1 MLILMKSKIK
11 KYTIS
16 PLALSFWI
24 PFLVLIGYFAYR
36 KMAPFGSNSILTV
49 DLGQQYIDQFA
60 AFKYTI
66 LQHPSS
72 FFYSFSNALGGDMLG
87 EWAYYLM
94 SPFNFIFLFVSN
106 ANLPAAILLVICLK
120 ISAAGLSM
128 GYLLKKLHLQHGY
141 YITLFAI
148 NFALSGWFVANNLN
162 LLWLDT
168 AVMLPLVIYQLEQ
181 VFYRQTWWRYS
192 VLLAITIITN
202 YYIGFMVA
210 IFIVLYFLWRLT
222 WPNVKHRLT
231 ILWHFA
237 LGSIIGGALSAWLIL
252 PTYFQL
258 TLGKSQYNSEFSF
271 KFDNNPL
278 HLFLKLIPGSFD
290 FDQMQS
296 GQANFYV
303 SAFILITLVT
313 FITTRVIHWRVKVGA
328 FAILS
333 FLILATTW
341 APLTLLFHGFQY
353 PVWYPYRFSF
363 LISFFVIYLA
373 AMSWQPTW
381 RPQKIT
387 LVLLFV
393 FLVGVAVYAFIND
406 QKTSYTDS
414 NSIAI
419 FIGLALLT
427 LAQFT
432 FKSHDRI
439 WLPILS
445 LITIVS
451 LGANVA
457 LTLNHFSYLT
467 NTEYQNAI
475 HALTDANQKIK
486 KDRSWY
492 RVAQTFQRT
501 RGDSMMLNYYGGA
514 HFSSALPKATPT
526 FFGNFGQ
533 PDGDNYVVYSNGS
546 VLSDAFLGMKYFIT
560 ANGKDNGD
568 AGQPSQ
574 HLIGF
579 RPDSKKYNL
588 KATTKTTNV
597 YQNKNALPL
606 AFAASSG
613 ALNTKMLFNNPL
625 QNQGNLWQGITG
637 STTSTVHVD
646 NFQKSIGHNITAPSM
661 ITGSIITRQNAAKPA
676 SLDLQFTPT
685 NNDSYYLTIGSGL
698 DIKNFDLLINGKII
712 TQFNTYR
719 HTVVVNLATNAK
731 DKLQTI
737 TFRLKDTQTLALT
750 NVTLYHIDNER
761 IANDSTN
768 LKQNGLKISK
778 RSQRRIEGTIKT
790 TTKKPLVMTT
800 IPSIPGWQ
808 VKVDGKTVKTTKV
821 ANYFIAVKTK
831 PGLHK
836 ISFVYTPPLFYY
848 GVIISL
854 LALLLLLIINRKS
867 IAKKIHT

>member
-1 MLILMKSKIK
+1 MKSKIK

-231 ILWHFA
+231 ILWHFT

-393 FLVGVAVYAFIND
+393 SLVGVAVYAFIND

-445 LITIVS
+445 LITIV
-451 LGANVA
+451 
-457 LTLNHFSYLT
+457 
-467 NTEYQNAI
+467 
-475 HALTDANQKIK
+475 
-486 KDRSWY
+486 
-492 RVAQTFQRT
+492 
-501 RGDSMMLNYYGGA
+501 
-514 HFSSALPKATPT
+514 
-526 FFGNFGQ
+526 
-533 PDGDNYVVYSNGS
+533 
-546 VLSDAFLGMKYFIT
+546 
-560 ANGKDNGD
+560 
-568 AGQPSQ
+568 
-574 HLIGF
+574 
-579 RPDSKKYNL
+579 
-588 KATTKTTNV
+588 
-597 YQNKNALPL
+597 PL
-606 AFAASSG
+606 AP
-613 ALNTKMLFNNPL
+613 M
-625 QNQGNLWQGITG
+625 
-637 STTSTVHVD
+637 
-646 NFQKSIGHNITAPSM
+646 
-661 ITGSIITRQNAAKPA
+661 
-676 SLDLQFTPT
+676 
-685 NNDSYYLTIGSGL
+685 
-698 DIKNFDLLINGKII
+698 
-712 TQFNTYR
+712 
-719 HTVVVNLATNAK
+719 
-731 DKLQTI
+731 
-737 TFRLKDTQTLALT
+737 
-750 NVTLYHIDNER
+750 
-761 IANDSTN
+761 
-768 LKQNGLKISK
+768 
-778 RSQRRIEGTIKT
+778 
-790 TTKKPLVMTT
+790 
-800 IPSIPGWQ
+800 
-808 VKVDGKTVKTTKV
+808 
-821 ANYFIAVKTK
+821 
-831 PGLHK
+831 
-836 ISFVYTPPLFYY
+836 
-848 GVIISL
+848 
-854 LALLLLLIINRKS
+854 
-867 IAKKIHT
+867 